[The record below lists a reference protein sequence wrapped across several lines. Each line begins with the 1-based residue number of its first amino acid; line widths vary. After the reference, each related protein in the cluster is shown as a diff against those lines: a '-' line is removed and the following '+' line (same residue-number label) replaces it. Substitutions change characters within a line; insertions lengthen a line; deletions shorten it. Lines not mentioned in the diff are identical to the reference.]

1 MLNTELNFSN
11 EILNDSYA
19 AATAAL
25 MVGGLTLIPFALK
38 FGRRPVYVGSLAV
51 QFGMA
56 IWYARTYT
64 VGDLM
69 GTNIVSCFVG
79 ALSEIMVQMTVADVY
94 FVHERGLMNT
104 IYYWVTT
111 VGSIL
116 SGIAGGYI
124 TDGMGWRWIWW
135 FLAIFLGILT
145 LIFFFTYEETLYLRA
160 QVTIGGEAVHSETT
174 GAAYGN
180 SEKSGLAS
188 EKQSPAV
195 EPNLTQTEKRVNID
209 HGIPT
214 KSYVEKLR
222 PWVIAPGSFIHYL
235 RHTYQ
240 CFLVMWYCPAVFYMA
255 LLNGAANTAQIIF
268 ITVYSTYL
276 YDAPYNLSESAVG
289 LFGLS
294 GFIGVMIAS
303 LVIGPLSDRSI
314 VWLSKRN
321 GGIYEPEMRLWLV
334 LLSTPIFLLA
344 VLLFGLGLAHNRPW
358 LVLAFGYAILG
369 FGITPASSLSLTYLT
384 DAYTEVSLP
393 HGTAHGYTL
402 TLDPDHRRLPCG
414 CQLHQ
419 IWLRDHFGFCV
430 DAVDRAGRHPKHV
443 RYYRRHLHAH
453 LLGMLRD
460 YQIRQADA
468 RQECSEVLRVC
479 R

>member
-1 MLNTELNFSN
+1 MQNWSPFRKHLNYTLVCFYTLFIYALLNVQTVTWGVLGTELNFSN

-38 FGRRPVYVGSLAV
+38 FGRRPVYIGSLAV

-111 VGSIL
+111 VGSNL

-124 TDGMGWRWIWW
+124 TDHMGWRWIWW
-135 FLAIFLGILT
+135 FLAIFIGTLT
-145 LIFFFTYEETLYLRA
+145 LIFLFTYEETMYLRA
-160 QVTIGGEAVHSETT
+160 QVTIGREAVQSDTTDARHS
-174 GAAYGN
+174 N
-180 SEKSGLAS
+180 SEKSGLDS
-188 EKQSPAV
+188 EKRAPAV
-195 EPNLTQTEKRVNID
+195 EPILTQAETRVHID
-209 HGIPT
+209 HTIPRKT
-214 KSYVEKLR
+214 YAEKLK
-222 PWVIAPGSFIHYL
+222 PWIIAPGSFAHYL

-303 LVIGPLSDRSI
+303 LFTGPLSDRSI

-344 VLLFGLGLAHNRPW
+344 VLLFGLGLAHDKPW

-369 FGITPASSLSLTYLT
+369 VGITPASSLSLTYLT
-384 DAYTEVSLP
+384 DAYTEVGFLCSTTRK
-393 HGTAHGYTL
+393 HVL
-402 TLDPDHRRLPCG
+402 TLALDHR
-414 CQLHQ
+414 
-419 IWLRDHFGFCV
+419 
-430 DAVDRAGRHPKHV
+430 
-443 RYYRRHLHAH
+443 
-453 LLGMLRD
+453 
-460 YQIRQADA
+460 
-468 RQECSEVLRVC
+468 
-479 R
+479 